1 MLLVDA
7 VGQWLIELDA
17 VRRLAPA
24 TIRGYRSDLDDLAR
38 RLGRTTALDHVDL
51 EDLRDWLWDCS
62 RRGNARATLARRVA
76 SARAFFSWAAD
87 AGLIAVD
94 PALRL
99 TGPRRDR
106 TLPAVAPAD
115 TLVDVLAHQAE
126 AAASGEPVAV
136 RDHAILELLYAS
148 GMRVSELCALRPGDV
163 DESARTARVVGKG
176 DKERVVPFGA
186 PAARAI
192 AVYRSTGR
200 PALRR
205 RAPDDRGA
213 ERLFLGARGGPLG
226 PRSVYRLVSARVGGA
241 LQNPATGP
249 HALRHSAATHM
260 LDGGADLRAV
270 QELLGHASL
279 GTTQIYTHV
288 TAARLNAAYR
298 QAHPRA

>member
-7 VGQWLIELDA
+7 VDQWLIELDA

-51 EDLRDWLWDCS
+51 EDLRDWLWDCT

-99 TGPRRDR
+99 TAPRRDR

-115 TLVDVLAHQAE
+115 TLADVLAHQAE

-200 PALRR
+200 SALRR

-213 ERLFLGARGGPLG
+213 ERFFLGARGGPLG

>member
-148 GMRVSELCALRPGDV
+148 GMRVSELCALRSGDV